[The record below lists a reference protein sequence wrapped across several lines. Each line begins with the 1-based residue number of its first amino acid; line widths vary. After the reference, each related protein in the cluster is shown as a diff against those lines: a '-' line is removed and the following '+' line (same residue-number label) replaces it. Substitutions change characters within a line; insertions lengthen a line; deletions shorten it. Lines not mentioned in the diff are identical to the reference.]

1 MTLHDITAVRKAF
14 VDAARRVHQA
24 GFRVLEI
31 HAAHGY
37 LLHEFLSPLSNHR
50 TDIYGEGFEGRIR
63 MLLEVTAQV
72 RVVWPESLPLFVRI
86 SATDWDENG
95 WTVDESIELAKR
107 LKPLGVDVVDC
118 SSGGSVA
125 KPTVPFGSGYQSAM
139 AERIRREAE
148 VMTAAVGSITSAAQ
162 ADHIICTGQA
172 DIVLMA
178 RQMLRDP
185 YMAVHAAQEL
195 GTTLSWPVQY
205 LRAAPPGSPRRE
217 PVSKREA
224 FSEPQQ

>member
-1 MTLHDITAVRKAF
+1 
-14 VDAARRVHQA
+14 
-24 GFRVLEI
+24 
-31 HAAHGY
+31 
-37 LLHEFLSPLSNHR
+37 
-50 TDIYGEGFEGRIR
+50 
-63 MLLEVTAQV
+63 
-72 RVVWPESLPLFVRI
+72 
-86 SATDWDENG
+86 
-95 WTVDESIELAKR
+95 
-107 LKPLGVDVVDC
+107 
-118 SSGGSVA
+118 
-125 KPTVPFGSGYQSAM
+125 M

-195 GTTLSWPVQY
+195 GATLSWPVQY